1 MRTQDY
7 LSKLP
12 KLYGSPPKRTWSAR
26 VPTNDCRL
34 SKYHSQKPESTRR
47 KIFNRDSTLQHFV
60 QISSGSVISSVRTR
74 AKTPGR
80 TPVSIELP
88 RGRHLG
94 SKCLHLLGPD
104 ACIIGAPMPSSLH
117 KSAQQEALDAYIFM
131 CKSTIQR
138 CARPRDTRVATTC
151 THPRDTRVAM
161 TCTRLRDARVGL
173 LARVQEPPAS
183 ATSYARLPMA
193 RVEDARVGH
202 VISASASLPQ

>member
-1 MRTQDY
+1 MEAI
-7 LSKLP
+7 SKVFRP
-12 KLYGSPPKRTWSAR
+12 PSRWGARKLWRGS
-26 VPTNDCRL
+26 CRL

-60 QISSGSVISSVRTR
+60 QISSGSVNSSVRTR
-74 AKTPGR
+74 AKTHGR
-80 TPVSIELP
+80 TPVSVELP

-131 CKSTIQR
+131 CKSTIQI
-138 CARPRDTRVATTC
+138 CARPSDTRVATTC
-151 THPRDTRVAM
+151 TRPRDTRVAM
-161 TCTRLRDARVGL
+161 TCALLRDARVGL
-173 LARVQEPPAS
+173 LARVQETPAS
-183 ATSYARLPMA
+183 ATSYTRLPMA

-202 VISASASLPQ
+202 VIPASASLE

>member
-1 MRTQDY
+1 MVIWSLLQSTWLQ
-7 LSKLP
+7 LISLGLP
-12 KLYGSPPKRTWSAR
+12 
-26 VPTNDCRL
+26 CRL

-60 QISSGSVISSVRTR
+60 QISSGSVNSSVRTR
-74 AKTPGR
+74 AKTHGR

-138 CARPRDTRVATTC
+138 
-151 THPRDTRVAM
+151 
-161 TCTRLRDARVGL
+161 
-173 LARVQEPPAS
+173 
-183 ATSYARLPMA
+183 
-193 RVEDARVGH
+193 
-202 VISASASLPQ
+202 